1 MAYHNSIS
9 LFVASLRISLV
20 YLHKTVVVSVTNGGD
35 LFAKKLIGLPPIPG
49 TGFSP
54 AAQKSLLGVF
64 SLVIQAIIVT
74 CYAKMLPT
82 VSP

>member
-9 LFVASLRISLV
+9 LFVASLKIFPLV
-20 YLHKTVVVSVTNGGD
+20 YLHKTVVSVTNGGD
-35 LFAKKLIGLPPIPG
+35 LLAKKLIGLPPIPG

-54 AAQKSLLGVF
+54 AAQKSLLGEF

-74 CYAKMLPT
+74 C
-82 VSP
+82 